1 MIDNEVILHLHDVK
15 NKPYN
20 ISGLKIQKIEDK
32 FLFKIK
38 DVEVQIPIN
47 KFEKICE
54 NMDGSITFEKQSFK
68 MPKKPNRDTNIYVI
82 LKDKNGNESET
93 NIRSIHYNSTEHVEL
108 INHLRNVP
116 DIISLGINNDK
127 YEIVLIIQN
136 EYDFFKSQED
146 SRHYTKEFRGY
157 YKEDRLKELKEILD
171 YIIENTNSNIYLH
184 GKDFTLSTL
193 DLQIDDDRII
203 DLENLGMKRDDFNL
217 FINNKENT
225 FGNLFDRSHQRAID
239 IPKLCILE
247 EQRLDFINKIELL
260 KEKKIKNDNI
270 PLAFDKMGDFKF
282 VKESEFTKEN
292 LGKLLDYAKDIDFDV
307 RSSPARGIITT
318 MFYFAN
324 KNNLSELSNLILDR
338 FEEFNNN
345 TDRPRP
351 FYLDDGYKCLRY
363 CMIHDNIDMIER
375 LLTKYR
381 GNDFD
386 TDGVLF
392 MDRLKDRNELML
404 FIENSSLDKELLERI
419 IDKTNLSQY
428 KDALLENKL
437 EIELDNL

>member
-1 MIDNEVILHLHDVK
+1 MIDNDIKLHLHDTK
-15 NKPYN
+15 NGIYN
-20 ISGLKIQKIEDK
+20 VSGLEIRKIENQ
-32 FLFKIK
+32 FLFKINN
-38 DVEVQIPIN
+38 VEVIIPIE

-68 MPKKPNRDTNIYVI
+68 MPKKQNRSSDIEVI
-82 LKDKNGNESET
+82 LKDKDGNESKT

-127 YEIVLIIQN
+127 SEIVLIIQN
-136 EYDFFKSQED
+136 EYDFRKSQED
-146 SRHYTKEFRGY
+146 SKHYTKEFRGY
-157 YKEDRLKELKEILD
+157 YKEDKFDDLKEIISHIM
-171 YIIENTNSNIYLH
+171 YNTNNNIYLH
-184 GKDFTLSTL
+184 GKEFTLSTL
-193 DLQIDDDRII
+193 DLQIDNDRII
-203 DLENLGMKRDDFNL
+203 DLENLGINRNDFNT
-217 FINNKENT
+217 FINDKENT
-225 FGNLFDRSHQRAID
+225 FGHLFDRSHQRAID

-247 EQRLDFINKIELL
+247 EQRCDFINKIQLL

-270 PLAFDKMGDFKF
+270 PLVFDKMGDFKF

-292 LGKLLDYAKDIDFDV
+292 LEKLLDYAKDIDFDV
-307 RSSPARGIITT
+307 RSSQSRGIITS

-324 KNNLSELSNLILDR
+324 KNNLSELSTLILDR

-351 FYLDDGYKCLRY
+351 FYLDDGYKCLRF
-363 CMIHDNIDMIER
+363 CMVHENIDMIER
-375 LLTKYR
+375 LLTKYK
-381 GNDFD
+381 GNQFD

-404 FIENSSLDKELLERI
+404 FIENSSLNKELLERI

-428 KDALLENKL
+428 KEILLENKFD
-437 EIELDNL
+437 EELGI